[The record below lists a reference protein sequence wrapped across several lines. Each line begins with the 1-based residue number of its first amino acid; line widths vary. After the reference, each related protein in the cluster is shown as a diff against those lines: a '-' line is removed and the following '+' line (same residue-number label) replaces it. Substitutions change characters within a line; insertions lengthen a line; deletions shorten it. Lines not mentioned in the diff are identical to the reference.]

1 MTTDSTG
8 GHGRR
13 GRTEPIVPADPR
25 NPGDAFLQQEIEQNR
40 RSERWLIPKAILALA
55 VVAALI
61 VLREVF
67 FV

>member
-1 MTTDSTG
+1 MTSDSNG

-13 GRTEPIVPADPR
+13 AAVEQIVPLDPR

-40 RSERWLIPKAILALA
+40 RSEWWLIPKAILALA
-55 VVAALI
+55 VVAALV

>member
-1 MTTDSTG
+1 MTTDSPG
-8 GHGRR
+8 RHGRR
-13 GRTEPIVPADPR
+13 GIAEPIVPADPR
-25 NPGDAFLQQEIEQNR
+25 DPGDAFLRQEIEQNR

-55 VVAALI
+55 VVAALV